1 MEIVAVDQEGAR
13 VVGTNCMLARGG
25 TGAVA
30 PVLELTATP
39 RQDAAAEA
47 GVDEPAQHQCEH
59 FSIRGYVALLQKKDP
74 KFCSLSRIFHDQK
87 KCDEHKA
94 SSSPFSVAKF
104 RRWDCSKC
112 LDKLKTSDNG
122 TAPRTLPA
130 KQNGT
135 SDGCS
140 ITFVRS
146 TFVPASVGS
155 QKVSPSTQSSQGK
168 NADRSTLPKSVQEGN
183 DSKCNAPSG
192 KNGAAEANTDSPMKD
207 LQGPAQNYDVAAN
220 VSEDNTS
227 VDVGALPEVPQITWH
242 IEVNGAD
249 QPPSTPKLSEVVLK
263 RNEDENGKTE
273 ETLVAEQCNLT
284 KDPNPMSGKE
294 RDQVAEQCNLTK
306 DPKPVSGQKCEQICN
321 EPCEEVV
328 LKRSSKSKRK
338 TDKKLMKKQQHSKK
352 RTAQADVSDA
362 KLCRRKPK
370 KVRLLSEIINANQ
383 VEDSRSDEVHR
394 ENAADP
400 CEDDRST
407 IPVPM
412 EVSMDIPVSNHT
424 VGEDGLKSSKN
435 KTKRKYSDVLDDG
448 SSLMNWLNGKKK
460 RTGSVHHTVAHPAG
474 NLSNKKVTPT
484 ASTQHDDENDT
495 ENGLDTNMHKTDVCQ
510 HVSEISTQ
518 RCSSKGK
525 TAGLSKGK
533 THSAASTK
541 YGGEST
547 RNGQNI
553 HVLSAEDQCQMET
566 ENSVLSHSAKVSPAE
581 HDIQIMSDLHEQSL
595 PKKKKKQKLEVTR
608 EKQTMIDDIPM
619 DIVELLAK
627 NQHERQLMT
636 ETDCSDIN
644 RIQSKTT
651 ADDDCVIVAA
661 KDGSDYASS
670 VFDTN
675 SQQKSLASQS
685 TQKELQGHLALT
697 TQESPHPQ
705 NFQST
710 QEQQTHLRMEEMVTI
725 AASSPLFSH
734 HDDQYIAEAPT
745 EHWGR
750 KDTKKLTWEQFK
762 ATTRN
767 SPAAT
772 CGAQFR
778 PGIQAVDLTSTHVMG
793 SSSNYASRQPVIAPL
808 DRYAE
813 RAVNQVHARNFPSTI
828 ATMEASKLCDR
839 RNAGQVVLYPKESMP
854 ATHLLRMMDP
864 STLASFPNYGTSS
877 RNQME
882 SQLHSSQYAHNQ
894 YKGSTSTSYGSNLN
908 GKIPLTFE
916 DLSRHQLHDLHRPLR
931 PHPRVGVLGSLLQ
944 KEIANW
950 SENCGTQSGYKL
962 GVSTGITSHQMN
974 RKEHFE
980 ALNSGMFSAKWNAL
994 QLGSVSSSADFLSA
1008 RNSIAQ
1014 SWTRGKG
1021 KMVHPLDRFVRQD
1034 ICITNKNPA
1043 DFTTISNDNEYMDYR

>member
-1 MEIVAVDQEGAR
+1 
-13 VVGTNCMLARGG
+13 
-25 TGAVA
+25 
-30 PVLELTATP
+30 
-39 RQDAAAEA
+39 
-47 GVDEPAQHQCEH
+47 
-59 FSIRGYVALLQKKDP
+59 
-74 KFCSLSRIFHDQK
+74 
-87 KCDEHKA
+87 
-94 SSSPFSVAKF
+94 
-104 RRWDCSKC
+104 
-112 LDKLKTSDNG
+112 
-122 TAPRTLPA
+122 
-130 KQNGT
+130 
-135 SDGCS
+135 
-140 ITFVRS
+140 
-146 TFVPASVGS
+146 
-155 QKVSPSTQSSQGK
+155 
-168 NADRSTLPKSVQEGN
+168 
-183 DSKCNAPSG
+183 
-192 KNGAAEANTDSPMKD
+192 
-207 LQGPAQNYDVAAN
+207 
-220 VSEDNTS
+220 
-227 VDVGALPEVPQITWH
+227 
-242 IEVNGAD
+242 
-249 QPPSTPKLSEVVLK
+249 
-263 RNEDENGKTE
+263 
-273 ETLVAEQCNLT
+273 
-284 KDPNPMSGKE
+284 
-294 RDQVAEQCNLTK
+294 
-306 DPKPVSGQKCEQICN
+306 
-321 EPCEEVV
+321 
-328 LKRSSKSKRK
+328 
-338 TDKKLMKKQQHSKK
+338 
-352 RTAQADVSDA
+352 
-362 KLCRRKPK
+362 
-370 KVRLLSEIINANQ
+370 
-383 VEDSRSDEVHR
+383 
-394 ENAADP
+394 
-400 CEDDRST
+400 
-407 IPVPM
+407 
-412 EVSMDIPVSNHT
+412 
-424 VGEDGLKSSKN
+424 
-435 KTKRKYSDVLDDG
+435 
-448 SSLMNWLNGKKK
+448 
-460 RTGSVHHTVAHPAG
+460 
-474 NLSNKKVTPT
+474 
-484 ASTQHDDENDT
+484 
-495 ENGLDTNMHKTDVCQ
+495 
-510 HVSEISTQ
+510 
-518 RCSSKGK
+518 
-525 TAGLSKGK
+525 
-533 THSAASTK
+533 
-541 YGGEST
+541 
-547 RNGQNI
+547 
-553 HVLSAEDQCQMET
+553 
-566 ENSVLSHSAKVSPAE
+566 
-581 HDIQIMSDLHEQSL
+581 MSDLHEQSL

-750 KDTKKLTWEQFK
+750 KDAKKLTWEQFK

-882 SQLHSSQYAHNQ
+882 SQLHNSQYAHNQ

>member
-1 MEIVAVDQEGAR
+1 MEVVAIEEGAR

-30 PVLELTATP
+30 PVLELTTMP

-87 KCDEHKA
+87 KCDEHKS

-130 KQNGT
+130 KLDGT

-168 NADRSTLPKSVQEGN
+168 SADRSTLPKSVQEGN
-183 DSKCNAPSG
+183 DSKCNAPSS
-192 KNGAAEANTDSPMKD
+192 KNGAAEANTDPPMKD
-207 LQGPAQNYDVAAN
+207 LQWLAQNYDMATN
-220 VSEDNTS
+220 ISEDNIS
-227 VDVGALPEVPQITWH
+227 VDVGDLPEVPQITWH
-242 IEVNGAD
+242 IEGNGAD

-273 ETLVAEQCNLT
+273 DILVT
-284 KDPNPMSGKE
+284 
-294 RDQVAEQCNLTK
+294 EQCNLTK
-306 DPKPVSGQKCEQICN
+306 DPKPMSGQKCDQVAEPCNLTKDPKPLSGQKCDQVCN

-328 LKRSSKSKRK
+328 LKRSSQSKTK

-352 RTAQADVSDA
+352 RTAQADVSDV
-362 KLCRRKPK
+362 KLSRRKPK

-383 VEDSRSDEVHR
+383 VEDSRSDELHH
-394 ENAADP
+394 ENVADP
-400 CEDDRST
+400 CEDDRSI
-407 IPVPM
+407 IPV
-412 EVSMDIPVSNHT
+412 EVSMDIPVSNQT

-435 KTKRKYSDVLDDG
+435 KTKRKCSDVVDDG
-448 SSLMNWLNGKKK
+448 SSLMSWLNGKRK
-460 RTGSVHHTVAHPAG
+460 RTNGNVHHTVVHPAG
-474 NLSNKKVTPT
+474 NLSNTKVTPT
-484 ASTQHDDENDT
+484 ASNQHDDEDDT

-525 TAGLSKGK
+525 TAGLSRRK

-553 HVLSAEDQCQMET
+553 PVLSAKDQCQMET
-566 ENSVLSHSAKVSPAE
+566 ENSVLSRLEK
-581 HDIQIMSDLHEQSL
+581 SL
-595 PKKKKKQKLEVTR
+595 PKKKMKQNLEVTR

-636 ETDCSDIN
+636 ETDCSDIS
-644 RIQSKTT
+644 RIRSKTT

-697 TQESPHPQ
+697 TEDTTPHPQ
-705 NFQST
+705 NLQISDHSKST

-734 HDDQYIAEAPT
+734 NDDQYIAEAPT

-750 KDTKKLTWEQFK
+750 KDAKKLTWEQFK
-762 ATTRN
+762 AATRN

-778 PGIQAVDLTSTHVMG
+778 PGMQAVDLTSTHVMG
-793 SSSNYASRQPVIAPL
+793 SSSNYASAPL

-864 STLASFPNYGTSS
+864 STLASFPNYVTSS

-882 SQLHSSQYAHNQ
+882 SQLHNFQYAPNQ
-894 YKGSTSTSYGSNLN
+894 YKGSTSTSYGSNIN

-916 DLSRHQLHDLHRPLR
+916 DLSRHQMHDLHRPLR

-1034 ICITNKNPA
+1034 ICVTNKNPA